1 MKEYQIES
9 YQDGELL
16 VERKSIELHNS
27 DINHKERIAER
38 ANQLKG

>member
-9 YQDGELL
+9 YKDGDLV

-27 DINHKERIAER
+27 DINHKERVTER